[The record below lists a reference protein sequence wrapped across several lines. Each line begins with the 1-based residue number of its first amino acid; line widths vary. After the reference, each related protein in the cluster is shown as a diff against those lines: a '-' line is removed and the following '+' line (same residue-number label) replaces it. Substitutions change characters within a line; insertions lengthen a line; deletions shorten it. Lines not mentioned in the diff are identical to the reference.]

1 MKIVAFN
8 IIYDKMITKIEY
20 AFINKDNS
28 VDKKVIVGE
37 EKDIVSKFI
46 DLISGNVIIGYN
58 IDNQMLILDAVISK
72 YDIKT
77 KTFYY
82 DDLFKMIPW
91 NVISMDKAQKKVLKK
106 EVNDNIDKRIENT
119 VFLYSLFCDEH
130 YGKLYSRYKDICFP
144 LDNLYKTY
152 YSCNTL
158 KIKLKCDTGFYI
170 ISDMS
175 KDFIKF
181 INTYIIKYNEYS
193 IDYLIKYDR
202 SIIVS
207 YCLNE
212 GPSLD
217 KCKIMAGDKIV
228 DIKPINNIIN
238 YTKIVNF
245 NIKKGFN
252 YYDNSCLSL
261 KNNMTER
268 DYIIELYKQYIDYI
282 YYHDLIIGCN
292 DIDLLLYRVQTLG
305 KKYYNRLNKCISRNI
320 L

>member
-58 IDNQMLILDAVISK
+58 IDNQMLILDAVINK
-72 YDIKT
+72 YDIKN

-91 NVISMDKAQKKVLKK
+91 NVMSMDKAQKKVLKK

-130 YGKLYSRYKDICFP
+130 CGKLYSRYKDICFP

-158 KIKLKCDTGFYI
+158 KIKLMCDTGFYI

-207 YCLNE
+207 YCLTE
-212 GPSLD
+212 GPSLV
-217 KCKIMAGDKIV
+217 KFK
-228 DIKPINNIIN
+228 
-238 YTKIVNF
+238 
-245 NIKKGFN
+245 IKKGFN
-252 YYDNSCLSL
+252 YYDNSYLSL

-282 YYHDLIIGCN
+282 YYHDLIISCN
-292 DIDLLLYRVQTLG
+292 DIDLLLHRVQTLG
-305 KKYYNRLNKCISRNI
+305 EKYYNRLNKCISRNI